1 MVRRKLGL
9 MMSKL
14 WKNFLSEKFEDF
26 KISISVDEVE
36 PEEVV
41 VIPNDVLRTVF
52 KLFFSHFAY
61 IYSIIKRFTRMH
73 NRSKNFVFIGKANRS
88 HFRCMTIV

>member
-1 MVRRKLGL
+1 

-41 VIPNDVLRTVF
+41 VIPNDDVENCV
-52 KLFFSHFAY
+52 
-61 IYSIIKRFTRMH
+61 
-73 NRSKNFVFIGKANRS
+73 
-88 HFRCMTIV
+88 

>member
-1 MVRRKLGL
+1 

-61 IYSIIKRFTRMH
+61 IYSIIPKALFLFLQ
-73 NRSKNFVFIGKANRS
+73 SYFAACVFMQFYIIFS
-88 HFRCMTIV
+88 VEFE